1 MGTMVQVFMAKMRDC
16 PVRSSKVFFAY
27 ATPVYTTSF
36 GVGKLDKQCQQYR
49 SASVWISRLHFMVT
63 PPRRL
68 LELVEYH
75 AILASGPHWMAAGVV
90 WAMLAMRSGVLD
102 SGTITEPNGGG
113 IMRERRALGKMGL
126 ILAIQETVRDL
137 RGPTHADTDDG
148 SNGALPWA
156 Q

>member
-1 MGTMVQVFMAKMRDC
+1 MVR
-16 PVRSSKVFFAY
+16 
-27 ATPVYTTSF
+27 
-36 GVGKLDKQCQQYR
+36 
-49 SASVWISRLHFMVT
+49 

-75 AILASGPHWMAAGVV
+75 AVLASGSHWMAVGVV

-102 SGTITEPNGGG
+102 SRTITEANGGG
-113 IMRERRALGKMGL
+113 IVRDRRALSKMGL
-126 ILAIQETVRDL
+126 ILAVSRSVGDL
-137 RGPTHADTDDG
+137 RGPAQADTDDG